1 MNQKQTVLRYMKTH
15 KKGITAWMGAELG
28 ILRLSE
34 RIRELEADGVKI
46 NRIPVVSKNRFGTT
60 SRIIRYQLA

>member
-15 KKGITAWMGAELG
+15 KKGITAWSAYELG
-28 ILRLSE
+28 VLRLSQ
-34 RIRELEADGVKI
+34 RIIELEADGVKI